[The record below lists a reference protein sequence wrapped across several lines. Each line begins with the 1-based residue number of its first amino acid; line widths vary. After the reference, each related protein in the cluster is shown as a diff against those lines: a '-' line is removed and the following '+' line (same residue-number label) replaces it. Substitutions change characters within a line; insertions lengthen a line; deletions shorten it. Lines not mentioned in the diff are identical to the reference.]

1 MVTFILFYLAT
12 SQFRAILLQLEV
24 NITLSVFVTFILFYL
39 ATSDFR
45 AILIQL
51 EVNVTFLFLVT
62 FILFCLATSDFSVDL
77 LETLE
82 QDKLMKL
89 ETFPPLLLLLQ
100 QIWRCCCF
108 AKIRI
113 KLGILWTRN
122 TCSSKF
128 DRSSAT
134 RNGKLF
140 GHFGK
145 FWKILA
151 NFSGLIL
158 DLVKCWTN
166 FCNFLLL
173 GKFYML

>member
-113 KLGILWTRN
+113 KLGILWTRK
-122 TCSSKF
+122 SKKTG
-128 DRSSAT
+128 T
-134 RNGKLF
+134 RVLVSLIEAV
-140 GHFGK
+140 
-145 FWKILA
+145 WPEMA
-151 NFSGLIL
+151 NFLATLASFGRFWRIFR
-158 DLVKCWTN
+158 DLFWIW
-166 FCNFLLL
+166 
-173 GKFYML
+173 